1 VLLGLAQGVS
11 KFVVKDGRVMRRVK
25 EEYVEA
31 ARTATSIAGMC
42 RNLGLKPCGGNY
54 RIMHNA
60 IKKHN
65 IDISHFTGQRW
76 NRNLEFRPFEEK
88 PLHEILVKGST
99 YQSYKLKRKLLKE
112 GVKQHKCELCGLTVW
127 NNEKIPLELHHIN
140 GDNTDNSL
148 ENIQILCPNCHALTD
163 SYRGKNKHR

>member
-1 VLLGLAQGVS
+1 
-11 KFVVKDGRVMRRVK
+11 MRRVK

-65 IDISHFTGQRW
+65 IDISHFTGQGW
-76 NRNLEFRPFEEK
+76 NRNLEFRPFEENLYMK
-88 PLHEILVKGST
+88 YLSRALHT
-99 YQSYKLKRKLLKE
+99 N
-112 GVKQHKCELCGLTVW
+112 LT
-127 NNEKIPLELHHIN
+127 
-140 GDNTDNSL
+140 S
-148 ENIQILCPNCHALTD
+148 
-163 SYRGKNKHR
+163 